1 MTVSVQMQ
9 DIVVNNVKNEGID
22 RVRLYQKTRLIMTG
36 ISQVSFKSLPVTDE
50 IQQGDS
56 FVTQGISESDTQTIP
71 EAGGVSVSSL
81 AVSWA
86 KKYYNTV
93 EARENKAS
101 RQIPHSPESSNF
113 DENRAKI
120 VDKLIDTL
128 KVGSEIAWSKVE
140 AVLGGQIEQQAIDP
154 SLIDREEIVAD
165 TRALYRKVIE
175 AYGDREPASRLS
187 VLVGKD
193 LVKVRRK
200 YSQRDS
206 LVLGFVTLEFQ
217 YTSQILLGCLSES
230 ERSEFAPYLKVVD
243 DYLHSPYGEINEAA
257 ANQPPNSKAILAVQH
272 LLQHATQIAS
282 AVYDRASF
290 QHQGYR
296 SSSGYLSDR
305 EVKKSS
311 IRDVE
316 IFQSYLC
323 WCVLEGSMRP
333 VQQELFPLCVML
345 YPKLHV
351 SWELVQDML
360 LILFWEISDR
370 LPAED
375 LIVFLPYLRT
385 MTEMF
390 SSDVFD
396 N

>member
-1 MTVSVQMQ
+1 
-9 DIVVNNVKNEGID
+9 
-22 RVRLYQKTRLIMTG
+22 MTG
-36 ISQVSFKSLPVTDE
+36 ISQVSSKSLPAADE

-56 FVTQGISESDTQTIP
+56 LASQGITGSETRKSP
-71 EAGGVSVSSL
+71 EAKGVSVSSL
-81 AVSWA
+81 AFSWA
-86 KKYYNTV
+86 KKYYSTV
-93 EARENKAS
+93 AARENQAP
-101 RQIPHSPESSNF
+101 RQIPQSPESTNYQG
-113 DENRAKI
+113 NRAKI
-120 VDKLIDTL
+120 VDKLTDTL
-128 KVGSEIAWSKVE
+128 KLASEIAWSKVE
-140 AVLGGQIEQQAIDP
+140 GILEGQIEQHAIDP
-154 SLIDREEIVAD
+154 SLVNASDIVAD
-165 TRALYRKVIE
+165 TCTLYRQAID
-175 AYGDREPASRLS
+175 AYGDREPVFRLS

-193 LVKVRRK
+193 IIQVRRK
-200 YSQRDS
+200 YSEKDP

-217 YTSQILLGCLSES
+217 YTSKILLGCLAES

-257 ANQPPNSKAILAVQH
+257 ANQPPNSTALLAVQH
-272 LLQHATQIAS
+272 LLQHTTQIAS
-282 AVYDRASF
+282 AVYDRASS

-305 EVKKSS
+305 QVKISG

-323 WCVLEGSMRP
+323 WCVLAESIGP
-333 VQQELFPLCVML
+333 IQQELFPICVML

-370 LPAED
+370 LPAAD
-375 LIVFLPYLRT
+375 VMVFLPYLRT
-385 MTEMF
+385 VTEMF
-390 SSDVFD
+390 SSNVFE

>member
-1 MTVSVQMQ
+1 MTFSLKMEK
-9 DIVVNNVKNEGID
+9 IVVNNCKNQEID
-22 RVRLYQKTRLIMTG
+22 RVRIYQKTRFIMTS
-36 ISQVSFKSLPVTDE
+36 ISQVYLKSLSATNE
-50 IQQGDS
+50 IQQDDS
-56 FVTQGISESDTQTIP
+56 FVTRGMNESDIQKNP
-71 EAGGVSVSSL
+71 EAGGVNVSSL

-93 EARENKAS
+93 EARENQAS
-101 RQIPHSPESSNF
+101 RQIPHSPQSNNF
-113 DENRAKI
+113 DENRVQI

-128 KVGSEIAWSKVE
+128 KVGSEIAWNKVE
-140 AVLGGQIEQQAIDP
+140 AVLGGQIEQQAIDA
-154 SLIDREEIVAD
+154 SLIDREEILAD
-165 TRALYRKVIE
+165 TRALYRKAIE

-193 LVKVRRK
+193 IVKVRRK

-217 YTSQILLGCLSES
+217 YTSKILLGCLSES
-230 ERSEFAPYLKVVD
+230 ERSEFTPYLKVVD

-282 AVYDRASF
+282 AVYDRASS
-290 QHQGYR
+290 QHPGYR

-305 EVKKSS
+305 DVKISS
-311 IRDVE
+311 MRDVE

-323 WCVLEGSMRP
+323 WCVLEESIGP
-333 VQQELFPLCVML
+333 VQQELFPMCVML

-385 MTEMF
+385 VTEMF